1 MERNTGEKNPDL
13 LKADGEA
20 ACSDITLRDL
30 FAAFCAGGMMAKF
43 GDNCGMER
51 SNAAAAYA
59 FADAL
64 LEQRKQREGARN
76 MIGVIRV
83 QDSPPASSAAPDPL
97 SGANSA

>member
-1 MERNTGEKNPDL
+1 MKRNTEDKGPERFEVDSEVVC
-13 LKADGEA
+13 AG
-20 ACSDITLRDL
+20 ITLRDI

-64 LEQRKQREGARN
+64 LDQRREPRA
-76 MIGVIRV
+76 
-83 QDSPPASSAAPDPL
+83 
-97 SGANSA
+97 

>member
-1 MERNTGEKNPDL
+1 MERDTCEKNPERLGTNGDVP
-13 LKADGEA
+13 
-20 ACSDITLRDL
+20 CSDITLRDL

-64 LEQRKQREGARN
+64 LEQRKQREG
-76 MIGVIRV
+76 
-83 QDSPPASSAAPDPL
+83 PET
-97 SGANSA
+97 